1 MTDSDWPTTRTAAII
16 LGVFCVFWFSFII
29 WTGTNRP
36 GRDTSCQDRCFPYAS
51 ATINDVC
58 HCATQNG
65 YKRADEAGRK
75 DAGTGQ

>member
-1 MTDSDWPTTRTAAII
+1 MTDRSTTQIAAII
-16 LGVFCVFWFSFII
+16 LGALIVFWFSFII
-29 WTGTNRP
+29 WAGTNRP
-36 GRDTSCQDRCFPYAS
+36 GPDTSCQDRCFPYAS
-51 ATINDVC
+51 TTINDVC